1 MCVVVCARVCVCMH
15 AFMYVCVCL
24 IATSIPLHLPAIV
37 ADQHISVAQ
46 KQTKF
51 NTCTS
56 LLTAGNHLVLYFFDQ
71 LHLRLCAEM
80 LENVVQSNCQ
90 ICE

>member
-1 MCVVVCARVCVCMH
+1 MCVCVCVRARMH
-15 AFMYVCVCL
+15 AFMHACVCL
-24 IATSIPLHLPAIV
+24 IATSVPLHLPAMV
-37 ADQHISVAQ
+37 ADQRISVAQ

-56 LLTAGNHLVLYFFDQ
+56 LLTAGNHLVLYLFDQ
-71 LHLRLCAEM
+71 LHLCLCAEM
-80 LENVVQSNCQ
+80 LESVVQSNCQ